1 MEGNMRILLVGGG
14 KVGRTLIS
22 QLAKENHD
30 ITVIDTSETVIRDIV
45 RIYDVIG
52 IVGNGT
58 SHEILEEADIE
69 HTDVLIAVTDM
80 DEVNLLCCVIARQ
93 KHECHTI
100 ARVRN
105 PVYSKERHFL
115 RSELELS
122 MTINPELEAARE
134 IARLLQFPNAIE
146 IDSFAKDSVDLLRF
160 KTTAGQLTG
169 VALRDLSQKISHNI
183 LVCMAEKKGRITIPD
198 GNYVIEEGDIL
209 TIIAMPGEAE
219 KFFRRIGVRTNKV
232 KDTLIVGGG
241 GITYYLTEI
250 LLKMGIDVKIIEQKR
265 SRCEELSA
273 MFPEAVVDQGD
284 GSDQDLLNEE
294 HLEEMDSLVAC
305 TGIDEVNAIL
315 SLYAQKKVHTK
326 VVTKLNHLEFNEVI
340 RTLDLDSVV
349 NPKLLTA
356 QRILQYVRAMHNG
369 LGSNVETLY
378 RLMDGQ
384 VEALEFIVQP
394 GSDMTDIRLA
404 DMRLKKNVLIAGIL
418 RNFRLIIP
426 GGQDRFFEGDSVIVV
441 TTNIGFGDIHDILA

>member
-1 MEGNMRILLVGGG
+1 MQILLVGGG
-14 KVGRTLIS
+14 KVGRTLIA
-22 QLAKENHD
+22 QLVKENHD
-30 ITVIDTSETVIRDIV
+30 VTVIDTSETVIRDIV

-69 HTDVLIAVTDM
+69 HADMLIAVTDM

-93 KHECHTI
+93 QHSCHTI

-146 IDSFAKDSVDLLRF
+146 IDSFGKDAVDLLRF
-160 KTTAGQLTG
+160 K
-169 VALRDLSQKISHNI
+169 VAAASPLIDKALKDIPQDITHNI
-183 LVCMAEKKGRITIPD
+183 LVCIAENNGKITIPD
-198 GNYVIEEGDIL
+198 GSYVIRHGDTL
-209 TIIAMPGEAE
+209 TIIAVPGEAE
-219 KFFRRIGVRTNKV
+219 KFFRRIGVKTNKV

-250 LLKMGIDVKIIEQKR
+250 LLKRGIDVKIIEQKK
-265 SRCEELSA
+265 SRCEELSE
-273 MFPEAVVDQGD
+273 MFPEAVVDRGD
-284 GSDQDLLNEE
+284 GSDQELLNEE

-315 SLYAQKKVHTK
+315 SLYAQKKVRTK

-340 RTLDLDSVV
+340 RTLDLDSIV

-369 LGSNVETLY
+369 IGSNVETLY

-394 GSDMTDIRLA
+394 GSDMTNIRLA
-404 DMRLKKNVLIAGIL
+404 DMHFKKNVLIAGIL

-426 GGQDRFFEGDSVIVV
+426 GGQDRFMEGDSVIVV

>member
-1 MEGNMRILLVGGG
+1 MQILLVGGG
-14 KVGRTLIS
+14 KVGRTLIA
-22 QLAKENHD
+22 QLVKENHD
-30 ITVIDTSETVIRDIV
+30 VTVIDTSETVIRDIV

-69 HTDVLIAVTDM
+69 HADMLIAVTDM

-146 IDSFAKDSVDLLRF
+146 IDSFSKDAVDLLRF
-160 KTTAGQLTG
+160 KVADNSPMTG
-169 VALRDLSQKISHNI
+169 LALKDIPQEITHNI
-183 LVCMAEKKGRITIPD
+183 LVCIAEKNGEITIPD
-198 GNYVIEEGDIL
+198 GSYVVRPGATL

-219 KFFRRIGVRTNKV
+219 KFFRRIGVKTNKV

-250 LLKMGIDVKIIEQKR
+250 LLKMGIDVKIIEQKMER
-265 SRCEELSA
+265 AEELSEL
-273 MFPEAVVDQGD
+273 FPEAVVDRGD
-284 GSDQDLLNEE
+284 GSDQELLNEE
-294 HLEEMDSLVAC
+294 HLDEMDSLVAC

-315 SLYAQKKVHTK
+315 SMYAQKKVRTK

-340 RTLDLDSVV
+340 RTLDLDSIV

-369 LGSNVETLY
+369 MGSNVETLY

-384 VEALEFIVQP
+384 VEALEFKIQP
-394 GSDMTDIRLA
+394 GSNMTNIRLA
-404 DMRLKKNVLIAGIL
+404 DMNLKKNVLIAGIL
-418 RNFRLIIP
+418 RNFKLIIP

-441 TTNIGFGDIHDILA
+441 TTNIGFGDVHDILA

>member
-1 MEGNMRILLVGGG
+1 MKILLVGGG

-30 ITVIDTSETVIRDIV
+30 ITVVDTSHTVVRDIV

-58 SHEILEEADIE
+58 SHETLEEADIA

-80 DEVNLLCCVIARQ
+80 DEVNLLCCVIAKQ
-93 KHECHTI
+93 KHDCHTI

-146 IDSFAKDSVDLLRF
+146 IDSFAKDAVDLLRF
-160 KTTAGQLTG
+160 KVANDSPLIGTALK
-169 VALRDLSQKISHNI
+169 DISQKIAHNI
-183 LVCMAEKKGRITIPD
+183 LVCIAEKNDKIIIPD
-198 GNYVIEEGDIL
+198 GSYVIEQGATL
-209 TIIAMPGEAE
+209 SIIAMPGEAE

-250 LLKMGIDVKIIEQKR
+250 LLRMDVDVKIIEQKQK
-265 SRCEELSA
+265 RCEELA
-273 MFPEAVVDQGD
+273 EMFPEAVVDRGD
-284 GSDQDLLNEE
+284 GSDQELLNEE

-315 SLYAQKKVHTK
+315 SLYAQQKVRTK
-326 VVTKLNHLEFNEVI
+326 VITKLNHLEYNEVI
-340 RTLDLDSVV
+340 RALDLDTIV

-356 QRILQYVRAMHNG
+356 QRILQYVRGMHNG
-369 LGSNVETLY
+369 MGSNVETLY

-384 VEALEFIVQP
+384 VEALEFMVQP
-394 GSDMTDIRLA
+394 GSDMTNIRLA
-404 DMRLKKNVLIAGIL
+404 DMHLKKNVLIAGIL

-426 GGQDRFFEGDSVIVV
+426 GGQDRFLEGDSVIVV